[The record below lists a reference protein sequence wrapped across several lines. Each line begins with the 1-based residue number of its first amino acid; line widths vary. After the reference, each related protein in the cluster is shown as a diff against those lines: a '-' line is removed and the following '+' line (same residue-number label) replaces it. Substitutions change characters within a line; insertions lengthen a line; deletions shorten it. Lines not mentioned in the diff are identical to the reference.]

1 MVMYQ
6 GLDKSLSE
14 ILETNESFYEIV
26 EQPLAEF
33 YSTKQREDE
42 DVTAWSNRLYRTSKE
57 KALIKK

>member
-42 DVTAWSNRLYRTSKE
+42 DVTA
-57 KALIKK
+57 